1 MTDPRF
7 DPRYQRGYSGDGL
20 EAPYVAQPAPA
31 AEEAVR
37 ATPADPVTRSEPGQ
51 PDTPEPAATPV
62 EIEVGWAPAAANP
75 YRLALL
81 LTGLA
86 MLLGA
91 GVLIWYLGKNFLIG
105 STTDDIGQQELNA
118 LQYAV
123 SPALVVAGFVCIIVW
138 LVLGAV
144 IARDADR
151 D

>member
-7 DPRYQRGYSGDGL
+7 DPRFQRGYSGDGL
-20 EAPYVAQPAPA
+20 EAQDVAQPAPA
-31 AEEAVR
+31 PEAAVR
-37 ATPADPVTRSEPGQ
+37 ATPADPVTRREPAQ

-62 EIEVGWAPAAANP
+62 DIDVGWAPAAANP

-91 GVLIWYLGKNFLIG
+91 GVLIWYSSKNFLIG
-105 STTDDIGQQELNA
+105 STTDDIGQQALSA
-118 LQYAV
+118 LQYLV

-138 LVLGAV
+138 LALGAV
-144 IARDADR
+144 TARDADR